1 MLYSFTNSHRGV
13 PILTYL
19 NSLPVLNKS
28 LIIQWFFK
36 VIFRLDFS
44 PDLVDSDF
52 PSIQITPEVM
62 SEMVLTWMA
71 L

>member
-1 MLYSFTNSHRGV
+1 MHKMLYSFTNSQRGV
-13 PILTYL
+13 PILPYL

-36 VIFRLDFS
+36 VICWLVFS

-52 PSIQITPEVM
+52 PSIHIILEVM
-62 SEMVLTWMA
+62 L
-71 L
+71 LHIK